1 MVTVERPKRRSDDP
15 RDLRDRYNEL
25 CYALTQSAGTNSAA
39 ADRLLTELQSLAQQI
54 AVAQAEAETE
64 QAEAPKPPPEPS
76 GCCTYRSSNVVAF
89 RLKVKASSSEN
100 PRLPAALSALTE
112 SYTPAPAKAAE
123 SAPSRA
129 RTPLAALEP
138 SPAAPSVTP
147 VEPPS
152 PPVAVMPSAS
162 APAAETPAAP
172 APVLTQPV
180 ATPPVATTPVTTAAA
195 ATPPVATP
203 PTMSLSSAAAPM
215 PAGLDGMVER
225 QGNEIEQLAQNVESA
240 KQLLD
245 LLEDRLSG
253 NPSAQGLAPDVAAL
267 RSATAR
273 QGQQLVALATAVHRL
288 AKLLAAGAPPP
299 VR

>member
-25 CYALTQSAGTNSAA
+25 CHALTQSAGTNSAA
-39 ADRLLTELQSLAQQI
+39 ADRLLAELQSLAQQI
-54 AVAQAEAETE
+54 AAAHAQAEAA
-64 QAEAPKPPPEPS
+64 QAEAPKQPPEPS
-76 GCCTYRSSNVVAF
+76 GCCTYRPSNVVAF

-112 SYTPAPAKAAE
+112 SYAPAPSKTAAPV
-123 SAPSRA
+123 PSRA

-138 SPAAPSVTP
+138 NPLAAPVTP

-152 PPVAVMPSAS
+152 PPAAAAPSAD
-162 APAAETPAAP
+162 APTVDGPAAPPPAAP
-172 APVLTQPV
+172 API
-180 ATPPVATTPVTTAAA
+180 ASPPA
-195 ATPPVATP
+195 ATPATV
-203 PTMSLSSAAAPM
+203 SSAAAQM
-215 PAGLDGMVER
+215 PADLDGMVER

-245 LLEDRLSG
+245 LLEDRLAG

-288 AKLLAAGAPPP
+288 AKLLAAGGPPP
-299 VR
+299 TR